1 MFYEEA
7 LEKMINFRMIP
18 STICVLAA
26 VAAAQTPAPPAR
38 PASPER
44 LAAPAPPA
52 RIVFLEEE
60 APVPPQRAF
69 DESLTPATPPAPPAP
84 AAVRDWETPPVPPA
98 PAAYRD
104 WQAPPAP
111 PAPLVRDWETPTVP
125 PAPAAYR
132 DWQAPPAPPA
142 PPVRDWETLPAPRPA
157 PARVHGFAQ
166 RVAPPTPPARPA
178 FAQLDSPPEP
188 APFPQARPVPVAPP
202 APPAPPE
209 PFLYQPDQLDF
220 NFDFDFQDKFDFQF
234 DPQFKYDLKEKIADV
249 KMNLDKL
256 KDPAFNAK
264 IKSAVDSAMWN
275 AKIAADIG
283 GKFAFAPQVAIR
295 RLQDEERGYQAGL
308 RALDERRFEEAL
320 EYFNQVA
327 GRGGSR
333 ADGSWYWKA
342 YTLNKL
348 GKRDEA
354 LAAIAELR
362 KLFASSRWLDDARAL
377 EVEVRQSANRP
388 VTPESQSDEEL
399 KLLALN
405 GLMNSDPD
413 RALPLV
419 ETLLKSSQ
427 SPKIRKQAVYVLAQS
442 NLPRAQ
448 QMLEQVAR
456 GGGNPDLQL
465 SAIRYISE
473 RRKQNGPQILSEIY
487 NSSSDYSVKRTIL
500 NGFQQ
505 YRDKDRLLQ
514 IAKTEKNQELRLEA
528 IRMLRDVGGAQADL
542 WQLYQSESTPE
553 GKMQLLEM
561 LPGPGN
567 LERLVEVARTEKDPK
582 IRQHAI
588 HRLANER
595 AAPVAGEALVTMYCA
610 EQDQNVKRVIIDAL
624 SNQHNAKS
632 LVAAAKCE
640 KDDQMKRRVL
650 ERLVNIKSPEATE
663 YLLEILK
670 K

>member
-1 MFYEEA
+1 
-7 LEKMINFRMIP
+7 
-18 STICVLAA
+18 V
-26 VAAAQTPAPPAR
+26 
-38 PASPER
+38 
-44 LAAPAPPA
+44 
-52 RIVFLEEE
+52 
-60 APVPPQRAF
+60 
-69 DESLTPATPPAPPAP
+69 
-84 AAVRDWETPPVPPA
+84 
-98 PAAYRD
+98 
-104 WQAPPAP
+104 
-111 PAPLVRDWETPTVP
+111 
-125 PAPAAYR
+125 
-132 DWQAPPAPPA
+132 APPAPPA
-142 PPVRDWETLPAPRPA
+142 PPV
-157 PARVHGFAQ
+157 
-166 RVAPPTPPARPA
+166 
-178 FAQLDSPPEP
+178 FAQLDAAP
-188 APFPQARPVPVAPP
+188 APAPNPQARPVPVVPP

-209 PFLYQPDQLDF
+209 PFLYQPDRFD
-220 NFDFDFQDKFDFQF
+220 FDFDFQDKFDFQF
-234 DPQFKYDLKEKIADV
+234 DPQFKYELKEKMADV
-249 KMNLDKL
+249 KMNLEKL

-283 GKFAFAPQVAIR
+283 NKFAFAPQVAIR
-295 RLQDEERGYQAGL
+295 RFQDEERAYQAGL

-327 GRGGSR
+327 SRGGSR
-333 ADGSWYWKA
+333 ADAAWYWKA

-362 KLFASSRWLDDARAL
+362 KSFASSHWLDDARAL

-405 GLMNSDPD
+405 GLMQSDPD

-419 ETLLKSSQ
+419 ETLLKSTQ

-456 GGGNPDLQL
+456 GGGHPDLQL

-473 RRKQNGPQILSEIY
+473 RRKQNGPQILNDIY
-487 NSSSDYSVKRTIL
+487 NSSSEYSVKRAIL

-528 IRMLRDVGGAQADL
+528 IRMLRDIGGAQADL

-588 HRLANER
+588 HRLGNER
-595 AAPVAGEALVTMYCA
+595 AATVAGDALVSIYSA
-610 EQDQNVKRVIIDAL
+610 EQDQNVKRAIIDAL
-624 SNQHNAKS
+624 SNQHNAKA
-632 LVAAAKCE
+632 LVAAAKSE